1 MVNSRILT
9 EHSHTRLRG
18 DPMLRLWIRCR
29 SWWQSDDGASLV
41 EYALL
46 LLLIAT
52 VAVVVITQIGANT
65 SAAIDEANRGF
76 K

>member
-1 MVNSRILT
+1 
-9 EHSHTRLRG
+9 
-18 DPMLRLWIRCR
+18 MLRLWIRCR